1 MLYAAC
7 APKYML
13 QAADVLL
20 SRCKDG
26 LQIGRYQCQ
35 RGFEVIWRIS
45 HHDAHAYKEVRVQAQ
60 VLLKELAAVVEAE
73 TANAMSDY
81 VLLKDMNRVVEAKY
95 DGMLKHV
102 ESLQPVLTVTFST

>member
-1 MLYAAC
+1 M
-7 APKYML
+7 PK
-13 QAADVLL
+13 
-20 SRCKDG
+20 
-26 LQIGRYQCQ
+26 
-35 RGFEVIWRIS
+35 GFQVIWRIS
-45 HHDAHAYKEVRVQAQ
+45 HHDAHAYKEGQVQAQ

-81 VLLKDMNRVVEAKY
+81 VLLKDMNRVVEEKY